1 MSTLEERISF
11 QEAKMEDVSRSI
23 ADVRD
28 LIVRLEEKMVRLEE
42 KMERRFDQIDRRFM
56 WVIGVQFT
64 TLFTIIA
71 VLLRR

>member
-1 MSTLEERISF
+1 MSTVEQRVSF
-11 QEAKMEDVSRSI
+11 REAKMEDLSRAI

-28 LIVRLEEKMVRLEE
+28 LVIRLEE

-56 WVIGVQFT
+56 WMIGVQFT

-71 VLLRR
+71 VLLRVAD